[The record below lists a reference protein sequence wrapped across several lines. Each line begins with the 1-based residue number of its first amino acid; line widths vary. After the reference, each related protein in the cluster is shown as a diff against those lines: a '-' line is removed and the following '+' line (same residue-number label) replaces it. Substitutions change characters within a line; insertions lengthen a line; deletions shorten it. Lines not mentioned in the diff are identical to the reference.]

1 MALSDNIRGS
11 LFMASA
17 MMGFAFNDT
26 IIKTLREDMNVGQI
40 MFVRGGITTLIVFL
54 IAWKLGALRPL
65 KVALTPAVLARAFA
79 EILSALTFIY
89 ALGKIPLANAS
100 AILQALPL
108 AVTLG
113 AALFLHEPV
122 GWRRWTA
129 IITGFIGVL
138 IIIRPGPDGFSLAS
152 LVCVACVFSA
162 ATRDLL
168 TKGINPEIPSI
179 FITLVTTLIIA
190 LAGAVLIVPTGGW
203 TPMSLPVLGL
213 MGLSSLA
220 VIVGYQSIVMA
231 MRIGEIS
238 FIAPFRYTS
247 LFWSIGLGYVVFGD
261 LPDHWMLLGI
271 VIIVASGLYTFYRE
285 NKRRLTALAQ
295 RPTEQP

>member
-1 MALSDNIRGS
+1 MALSDNIKGA

-17 MMGFAFNDT
+17 MMGFAFSDAIT
-26 IIKTLREDMNVGQI
+26 KTLREDMNVGQI
-40 MFVRGGITTLIVFL
+40 MFVRGGFTTLIVFL

-65 KVALTPAVLARAFA
+65 RVAFSPVIMARALM
-79 EILSALTFIY
+79 EIIAALTFIY

-129 IITGFIGVL
+129 IITGFIGVM

-152 LVCVACVFSA
+152 LVCVVCVFAA

-168 TKGINPEIPSI
+168 TKSIDPEIPSI
-179 FITLVTTLIIA
+179 FITLVTTMIITVS
-190 LAGAVLIVPTGGW
+190 GAALIVPTGGW
-203 TPMSLPVLGL
+203 KPMSPSIVGL
-213 MGLSSLA
+213 MGLASLA

-231 MRIGEIS
+231 MRAGEIS

-247 LFWSIGLGYVVFGD
+247 LFWSIGLGYFVFGD
-261 LPDHWMLLGI
+261 LPDYWMFIGI
-271 VIIVASGLYTFYRE
+271 IVIVASGLYTFYRE
-285 NKRRLTALAQ
+285 NKLRVKALAQ
-295 RPTEQP
+295 RPSEQP